1 MFLFIILYGT
11 LYLYAIKSV
20 LRVCNKWYLY
30 IPIILITVI
39 PSSLQYGT
47 GTDYF
52 SYIII
57 YNTELNLDSY
67 INKGEILF
75 PYLIYFLKSMN
86 FEVQSLFFFVSLFN
100 GLLFSLLIKELNGRG
115 YSSWIFFFV
124 FMTCTGVYHNQMN
137 GLRQYMAVYTLPLVA
152 IYLSEQRHVKS
163 ILYILYGFFSH
174 LSFVLP
180 LMVLFI
186 LKSSFFR
193 RINSIYLFIIS
204 LPAYKLLIPFLAI
217 NFVGIMF
224 PAYKY
229 YLLADRIEEAN
240 IISLIT
246 KLYYLPLVL
255 YFYYLLNNGS
265 IVLKDK
271 YERFLIL
278 IFSSTYWF
286 FLASQ
291 DISILGRV
299 AQYFYLFY
307 SFPLYYIINH
317 FYKKNKTVMFVLSM
331 LYIFIPYVLKV
342 TILAK
347 NEYLYHWI
355 LS

>member
-1 MFLFIILYGT
+1 M
-11 LYLYAIKSV
+11 YAIKDV
-20 LRVCNKWYLY
+20 LRVYNKWYLY
-30 IPIILITVI
+30 IPLLLITVI

-57 YNTELNLDSY
+57 YNTELNLESY
-67 INKGEILF
+67 IKKGEILF

-86 FEVQSLFFFVSLFN
+86 LEAQSLFFCVSLFN
-100 GLLFSLLIKELNGRG
+100 GLLFSLLIKDLNKKG

-137 GLRQYMAVYTLPLVA
+137 GLRQYMAVYALPLVA
-152 IYLSEQRHVKS
+152 IFLSEKRRIKS
-163 ILYILYGFFSH
+163 ILYVLYGFFSH
-174 LSFVLP
+174 FSFILP
-180 LMVLFI
+180 LAGLFI
-186 LKSSFFR
+186 LSLRFFR
-193 RINSIYLFIIS
+193 KVNYFYLFVIS
-204 LPAYKLLIPFLAI
+204 LFVYKLLIPFLAI
-217 NFVGIMF
+217 NFVGIVF

-229 YLLADRIEEAN
+229 YLLAERIEEAN
-240 IISLIT
+240 IISIVT
-246 KLYYLPLVL
+246 KLYYLPLIL
-255 YFYYLLNNGS
+255 YFYYLLGKGLVVLNNNAEKF
-265 IVLKDK
+265 I
-271 YERFLIL
+271 IL

-291 DISILGRV
+291 EISILGRA

-307 SFPLYYIINH
+307 SFPIYYVISY
-317 FYKKNKTVMFVLSM
+317 FYNKNKPVTFVLSVF
-331 LYIFIPYVLKV
+331 YIFLPYVLKV